1 MTDNIIDGL
10 VNMFIRPEGA
20 GESTEGATSASKVID
35 SIMIQGV
42 YDAGDDTGGKA
53 FGKFV
58 GTEIA
63 REAVFTAGTV
73 VLQAFLANAIMKLQQ
88 NSQAQSARPSVIILE
103 FRFARPTL

>member
-42 YDAGDDTGGKA
+42 YDAGDD
-53 FGKFV
+53 V
-58 GTEIA
+58 
-63 REAVFTAGTV
+63 
-73 VLQAFLANAIMKLQQ
+73 
-88 NSQAQSARPSVIILE
+88 SQEVQI
-103 FRFARPTL
+103 